1 MKYSFDIEK
10 IKYSNDYEVRKNELK
25 KFVEFYFQ
33 KERPKY
39 FIKYEEQLTEFI
51 PDIMSKMSFEELLY
65 IVPNYYQF
73 CYTVTIE
80 KKFIESQKKIS
91 NKLLKPFSKILLNK
105 INELNVEPLKYKLEE
120 NNYLIICRHAL
131 TQGMYAPGKA
141 IFSIVSG
148 LLKNGKNVLLV
159 SLGSI
164 DRKFID
170 LKKKFKNLNFLV
182 KEDSSTFY
190 VQLIN
195 LRKICKNLKP
205 VKIITEMPV
214 NICTALYYS
223 KISSKVI
230 YWSPGFTHVPWF
242 DKVLLVPEIVNEKLI
257 KNEKFI
263 EIPESIN
270 FDLLRPKVDVK
281 IIEDFKNKYFIKKSD
296 FVIGTF
302 ARYELISKSYIELV
316 IKILEADKNRKI
328 IIAGTNDRS
337 FAYKML
343 KKFVNKNQAIIL
355 GFSNIHILGNCCNV
369 FLDTIP
375 YPCGFSAIEIMA
387 KGKPVMSI
395 NSVNMDNYKK
405 SRISELIFKN
415 DIDLID
421 GLIKLQT
428 NNYHYKS
435 MSQKSIEI
443 AKNFD
448 NEKKLIDTIIS
459 I

>member
-33 KERPKY
+33 NKRPKY
-39 FIKYEEQLTEFI
+39 FINYEEQLTEFL

-120 NNYLIICRHAL
+120 NNYLIICRHAS
-131 TQGMYAPGKA
+131 TQGMYAPGKV

-159 SLGSI
+159 SLGSL
-164 DRKFID
+164 DKKFVD
-170 LKKKFKNLNFLV
+170 LKNNFKNLNFLI
-182 KEDSSTFY
+182 KDDSSTSY

-195 LRKICKNLKP
+195 LRKICENFKP

-214 NICTALYYS
+214 NIGTALYYS

-230 YWSPGFTHVPWF
+230 YWSPGFTQVPWF

-257 KNEKFI
+257 KNKKFI
-263 EIPESIN
+263 KIPKSIN
-270 FDLLRPKVDVK
+270 
-281 IIEDFKNKYFIKKSD
+281 
-296 FVIGTF
+296 
-302 ARYELISKSYIELV
+302 YELLNPKWI
-316 IKILEADKNRKI
+316 
-328 IIAGTNDRS
+328 
-337 FAYKML
+337 
-343 KKFVNKNQAIIL
+343 
-355 GFSNIHILGNCCNV
+355 
-369 FLDTIP
+369 
-375 YPCGFSAIEIMA
+375 
-387 KGKPVMSI
+387 
-395 NSVNMDNYKK
+395 
-405 SRISELIFKN
+405 
-415 DIDLID
+415 
-421 GLIKLQT
+421 
-428 NNYHYKS
+428 
-435 MSQKSIEI
+435 
-443 AKNFD
+443 KNFRRF
-448 NEKKLIDTIIS
+448 
-459 I
+459 